1 MRLLCSALLILSLLA
16 PVGAAEAPLARGDLA
31 AALWEAQGCP
41 APQGHCPFSDL
52 PPADPRAPALT
63 WAAEQGLVRG
73 TGGGAFAPDRT
84 ATREEAAVL
93 LRRYARWLGQD
104 AFYPEIARCNDCEDI
119 SPWADD
125 SLYWA
130 AGTGV
135 LPWSPGGRLDP
146 QGPVTQ
152 TDLSAALARLALP
165 PPVSHS
171 LPRIRK
177 GGRP

>member
-1 MRLLCSALLILSLLA
+1 MRLICSALLLLSLLA
-16 PVGAAEAPLARGDLA
+16 SAVAAAGPLTRGDLA
-31 AALWEAQGCP
+31 AALWEAQGRP
-41 APQGHCPFSDL
+41 APQGHCPFSDV
-52 PPADPRAPALT
+52 PPEDPCAPAVA
-63 WAAEQGLVRG
+63 WAAEQGLVNG
-73 TGGGAFAPDRT
+73 TGGGAFAPDRP

-104 AFYPEIARCNDCEDI
+104 AFYPEIARCNDYEDI

-152 TDLSAALARLALP
+152 RDLLAALSRLAP
-165 PPVSHS
+165 AA
-171 LPRIRK
+171 
-177 GGRP
+177 GG

>member
-1 MRLLCSALLILSLLA
+1 MRLLCSALLIVSLLA
-16 PVGAAEAPLARGDLA
+16 PAGAAEAPLARGDLA

-41 APQGHCPFSDL
+41 DPQGDCPFSDL
-52 PPADPRAPALT
+52 PPADPRAPALA
-63 WAAEQGLVRG
+63 WAAEQGLVHG
-73 TGGGAFAPDRT
+73 TGGGAFAPDRP

-93 LRRYARWLGQD
+93 LRRYARWLGLD
-104 AFYPEIARCNDCEDI
+104 PFYPEIARCNDYADI

-152 TDLSAALARLALP
+152 ADLSAALARLAP
-165 PPVSHS
+165 PIPNS
-171 LPRIRK
+171 
-177 GGRP
+177 

>member
-41 APQGHCPFSDL
+41 APQGHCPFSDV
-52 PPADPRAPALT
+52 PPEDPCAPAVA

-73 TGGGAFAPDRT
+73 PGGGAFAPDRP

-104 AFYPEIARCNDCEDI
+104 AFYPEIARCNDYEDI

-146 QGPVTQ
+146 LGPVAPA
-152 TDLSAALARLALP
+152 DLAAALDRLALP

-171 LPRIRK
+171 
-177 GGRP
+177 

>member
-1 MRLLCSALLILSLLA
+1 MRLICSALLLLSLLSSA
-16 PVGAAEAPLARGDLA
+16 VAAAGPLTRGDLA
-31 AALWEAQGCP
+31 AALWETQGCP

-63 WAAEQGLVRG
+63 WAAEQGLVNG
-73 TGGGAFAPDRT
+73 TGGGAFAPDRP

-104 AFYPEIARCNDCEDI
+104 SFYPEIARCNDYADI

-130 AGTGV
+130 AGTGL

-146 QGPVTQ
+146 LGPVSQ
-152 TDLSAALARLALP
+152 ADLSAALDRLAP
-165 PPVSHS
+165 PGPSAA
-171 LPRIRK
+171 R
-177 GGRP
+177 

>member
-16 PVGAAEAPLARGDLA
+16 PVGAAEAPLARADLA

>member
-1 MRLLCSALLILSLLA
+1 MRLICSALLLLSLLSPA
-16 PVGAAEAPLARGDLA
+16 VAAAGPLTRGDLA

-41 APQGHCPFSDL
+41 APQGHCPFSDV
-52 PPADPRAPALT
+52 PPEDPCAPAVA
-63 WAAEQGLVRG
+63 WAAEQDLVRG
-73 TGGGAFAPDRT
+73 AGGGAFAPDRP

-104 AFYPEIARCNDCEDI
+104 AFYPEIARCNDYEDI
-119 SPWADD
+119 SPWADG

-146 QGPVTQ
+146 QGPVAQ
-152 TDLSAALARLALP
+152 ADLAAALDRLALP

-171 LPRIRK
+171 
-177 GGRP
+177 

>member
-41 APQGHCPFSDL
+41 DPQGDCPFSDL
-52 PPADPRAPALT
+52 PPADPRAPAVA

-73 TGGGAFAPDRT
+73 TGGGAFAPDRP

-93 LRRYARWLGQD
+93 LRRYARWLGQE
-104 AFYPEIARCNDCEDI
+104 AFYPEIARCNDYADI

-130 AGTGV
+130 AGTGL

-152 TDLSAALARLALP
+152 RDLLAALSRLASAIP
-165 PPVSHS
+165 NS
-171 LPRIRK
+171 
-177 GGRP
+177 